1 MESCMSR
8 LLSHG
13 MLSVQSWTYAFIHT
27 YQYVIDYMVQSIP
40 SKIYLNV
47 VVIYFYVLKTAKMYL
62 TLLAVMGTLEIGST
76 IIRTSM
82 TKHGKGL

>member
-1 MESCMSR
+1 MSR

-27 YQYVIDYMVQSIP
+27 YQYFFDCMMQSIL
-40 SKIYLNV
+40 SEIYQTVLV
-47 VVIYFYVLKTAKMYL
+47 LYFYVLKTAKMYL

>member
-1 MESCMSR
+1 MSR

-13 MLSVQSWTYAFIHT
+13 MLSVQSWTCAFIHT
-27 YQYVIDYMVQSIP
+27 KYQYFIDYMVQSIP